1 MTCFWNIYRDNF
13 LVKYQVYQE
22 KPLMVQTVG
31 NFPGNSF
38 LMLIL
43 KQIYYT
49 TYEHMRRVKIL
60 NGNKSFLTRSLYK

>member
-22 KPLMVQTVG
+22 KLLMVQTVG

-43 KQIYYT
+43 EQIYYT

-60 NGNKSFLTRSLYK
+60 NFNKSFFDTFLI